1 MKKIYTLLFLSLCY
15 TGTIIAQCNGYT
27 ELCAKKYNE
36 VTSVMTHNA
45 FNNTEDG
52 FGLTNQT
59 HGIAKQLDDGVR
71 GLMLDVYDIGG
82 VISVY
87 HGFEILGS
95 EPLSEDLG
103 EIKDFLDNNPNEVI
117 SIIFESH
124 VTALDIENE
133 LVAAGLMSYLHHQ
146 TLGEEWPTLGAM
158 INTNQRL
165 VIFSESNDGS
175 ASQTWYHY
183 AWAHT
188 FDTNYSYSFPTDF
201 DCGVNRGDI
210 SNSLYLVNHWI
221 TSVAGTGDI
230 IQANIVNP
238 NPFLINRL
246 QECQNENN
254 RQPNFIGVD
263 FYEIGGAF
271 EAAEILNGIETT
283 SNEAVLDEKSV
294 VKIFPNP
301 ANTYLEITTENPN
314 VQSFH
319 LYDMWGRE
327 VAKKEI
333 KDNDLSFP
341 CQELTN
347 GIYIYIIKSN
357 NGQMF
362 DKGKIAIH
370 HP

>member
-1 MKKIYTLLFLSLCY
+1 MNKIYTLLFFTFCHLGS
-15 TGTIIAQCNGYT
+15 IIAQCNGYP

-45 FNNTEDG
+45 FNNSDDG
-52 FGLTNQT
+52 FTLTNQT
-59 HGIAKQLDDGVR
+59 HGIAQQLNDGVR
-71 GLMLDVYDIGG
+71 GLMLDVYDIDG

-87 HGFEILGS
+87 HGFEILGT

-103 EIKDFLDNNPNEVI
+103 EIKDFLDNNSNEVI

-133 LVAAGLMSYLHHQ
+133 LTSAGLMPYLHHQ
-146 TLGEEWPTLGAM
+146 TLGEEWPTLQEM
-158 INTNQRL
+158 INANERL

-188 FDTNYSYSFPTDF
+188 FDTNYSYSLPTDF

-221 TSVAGTGDI
+221 TSAVGTGDI

-246 QECQNENN
+246 EQCQSETG
-254 RQPNFIGVD
+254 RQPNFIGID

-271 EAAEILNGIETT
+271 EAAEILNGINTT
-283 SNEAVLDEKSV
+283 NNEDILEEKNEIKV
-294 VKIFPNP
+294 FPNP
-301 ANTYLEITTENPN
+301 ASTFLEITTSNLAI
-314 VQSFH
+314 QHFQ
-319 LYDMWGRE
+319 LFDMWGRE
-327 VAKKEI
+327 VAKEEI
-333 KDNDLSFP
+333 KGGNLSISSEEFV
-341 CQELTN
+341 N
-347 GIYIYIIKSN
+347 GIYIYTIKSN
-357 NGQMF
+357 NGEVI
-362 DKGKIAIH
+362 DEGKIGIH
-370 HP
+370 H